1 MFNKEQIKK
10 EFRDFLR
17 KNKQID
23 DELYES
29 ITTDV
34 IQLNEMPRIFDG
46 EVDSGYI
53 DRELVKP
60 IISAAQNK
68 QLLDTGITIEN
79 CRLTYFPINKV
90 DYIFALIKPGTGIV
104 GATKVT
110 RMYVGGKDIFY
121 KVKITKKLKDE
132 LKNMLFLLY
141 KEISKFLNVY
151 VTTDNIQT
159 IHSSAIW
166 KKMFLDRIKY
176 DIQDIKILK
185 ENKLDDIAD
194 ISDKN
199 TIEDIWGNKKE
210 FENILVSIK
219 FK

>member
-1 MFNKEQIKK
+1 MFDKGQIKK
-10 EFRDFLR
+10 EFREYLR
-17 KNKQID
+17 KNKPID
-23 DELYES
+23 DELYEYIS
-29 ITTDV
+29 TDLT
-34 IQLNEMPRIFDG
+34 QLNEMPRIFDG

-79 CRLTYFPINKV
+79 CRLTYFPINKI
-90 DYIFALIKPGTGIV
+90 DYIFALIQPGTGII

-110 RMYVGGKDIFY
+110 RMYVGKDTFY

-141 KEISKFLNVY
+141 KDISRFLNAY
-151 VTTDNIQT
+151 VTTDNIQS
-159 IHSSAIW
+159 IRCSAIW
-166 KKMFLDRIKY
+166 KKMFLDRTKY
-176 DIQDIKILK
+176 DIRDIKILK
-185 ENKLDDIAD
+185 ENKVEDVSV

-199 TIEDIWGNKKE
+199 TIEDIWGKSKD